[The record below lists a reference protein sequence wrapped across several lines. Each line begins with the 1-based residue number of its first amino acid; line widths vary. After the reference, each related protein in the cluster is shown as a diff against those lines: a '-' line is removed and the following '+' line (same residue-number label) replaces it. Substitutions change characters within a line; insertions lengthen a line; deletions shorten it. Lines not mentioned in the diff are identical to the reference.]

1 MKHTIILSEKTT
13 FNDALGELDKSG
25 VGFLAC
31 VNSVNDLIGI
41 LTDGDVRRAI
51 LNGQSELKNI
61 INSHPFTMS
70 SQATKQEIIAK
81 LIKLHRRHMPLINSE
96 GKLDSV
102 FYLDSVEFE
111 NKENSVV
118 IMAGGL
124 GSRLGKLTEHTPKP
138 MLTVGGKPI
147 IKHILEQFREQGF
160 RKFIFCVNYKKEVI
174 KDYFEDGSKFGVEIS
189 YVEEKKRLGTAGALS
204 LISPKFEHPF
214 FIINGDVM
222 TNLDFSSFLEA
233 HVLSKSDASM
243 AVREFE
249 HQIAYGVVETDE
261 LNNIIGLTEK
271 PKVKY
276 NINSG
281 VYILSPKTLDLV
293 PKDVFYDMPS
303 LFENL
308 ISLDYNTKAYLID
321 DYWIDIGMEEQLNKA
336 NKDFSVNNESE

>member
-1 MKHTIILSEKTT
+1 MKHTIKLNEKTT
-13 FNDALGELDKSG
+13 FNEAIGELDKAG

-31 VNSVNDLIGI
+31 VNSDNVLIGI

-51 LNGQSELKNI
+51 LNGESDLKNI
-61 INSHPFTMS
+61 INSNPFTMS
-70 SQATKQEIIAK
+70 SQANKQEIIAK
-81 LIKLHRRHMPLINSE
+81 LIKLHRRHMPLINTAGE
-96 GKLDSV
+96 LDSV

-111 NKENSVV
+111 NKKNSVV

-147 IKHILEQFREQGF
+147 LKHILEQFREQGF
-160 RKFIFCVNYKKEVI
+160 RNFIFCVNYKKEVI
-174 KDYFEDGSKFGVEIS
+174 KDYFGDGSKLGVDIS

-204 LISPKFEHPF
+204 LIEHKLEHPF

-222 TNLDFSSFLEA
+222 TNLDFSSFLES
-233 HVLSKSDASM
+233 HVSSKSFATM

-249 HQIAYGVVETDE
+249 HQIAYGVVETDDHS
-261 LNNIIGLTEK
+261 NIVGLTEK
-271 PKVKY
+271 PTVKY

-281 VYILSPKTLDLV
+281 VYILSPDTLDFV
-293 PKDVFYDMPS
+293 PQDVFYDMPS
-303 LFENL
+303 LFEDL

-321 DYWIDIGMEEQLNKA
+321 DYWIDIGIEEQLNKA
-336 NKDFSVNNESE
+336 NKDFSVNGESK